1 MAGVYH
7 QEVAGFDVIL
17 TEAAFQEQGRILRAG
32 LLTSPAREIP
42 FGSAQGRL
50 SPRW

>member
-17 TEAAFQEQGRILRAG
+17 TEATFQEQGRILRAG

-42 FGSAQGRL
+42 FGSA
-50 SPRW
+50 